1 MEMAALY
8 ILNII
13 EIENN
18 QIDFEDLTTT
28 QDCIIVNWTFVARD
42 IGEGQEYPQLFR
54 TIRSLFGFTQEVI
67 ENTIC
72 TETPYPNVY
81 ECSVTPEPFKAG
93 DFLGFMLPA
102 RSSARLLLSFL
113 LTDGGPVGEI
123 LNGNNDRL
131 EAIPLVTLG
140 VGESCFDSVLLTS
153 TQFFHNSPGPTLYR
167 TSTHYCGR

>member
-18 QIDFEDLTTT
+18 PIDFKDLTTT

-54 TIRSLFGFTQEVI
+54 NFRNGIGFTQEVI
-67 ENTIC
+67 ENTNC

-81 ECSVTPEPFKAG
+81 ECSVTPEPFKPG

-113 LTDGGPVGEI
+113 LTDGGPVGEF
-123 LNGNNDRL
+123 LNGKNDPL
-131 EAIPLVTLG
+131 EAIPLVTLR
-140 VGESCFDSVLLTS
+140 VGESFIAEP
-153 TQFFHNSPGPTLYR
+153 QIQ
-167 TSTHYCGR
+167 HYKFQTTT

>member
-8 ILNII
+8 ILNIT

-18 QIDFEDLTTT
+18 LIDFVDLTTT

-42 IGEGQEYPQLFR
+42 IGEGQEYPQLYK
-54 TIRSLFGFTQEVI
+54 TISSGIGFTPEFI
-67 ENTIC
+67 ENTNC

-81 ECSVTPEPFKAG
+81 ECSVTPEPFKDG
-93 DFLGFMLPA
+93 DILGFMLPA

-113 LTDGGPVGEI
+113 LTDGGLVGAI
-123 LNGNNDRL
+123 LNGNDDRL

-140 VGESCFDSVLLTS
+140 VGE
-153 TQFFHNSPGPTLYR
+153 FFL
-167 TSTHYCGR
+167 

>member
-54 TIRSLFGFTQEVI
+54 TICRGITFTQEFI
-67 ENTIC
+67 ENTNC

-93 DFLGFMLPA
+93 DFLGFILPA

-123 LNGNNDRL
+123 LNGNDRL

>member
-18 QIDFEDLTTT
+18 QIDFVDLTTT
-28 QDCIIVNWTFVARD
+28 QDCIIVNWTFVAWD
-42 IGEGQEYPQLFR
+42 IGEGQEYPQLYKIFR
-54 TIRSLFGFTQEVI
+54 HRIVFTQEFI
-67 ENTIC
+67 ENTNC

-93 DFLGFMLPA
+93 DILGFILPA

-113 LTDGGPVGEI
+113 LTDGGPVGDF

-153 TQFFHNSPGPTLYR
+153 SYSILPQ
-167 TSTHYCGR
+167 